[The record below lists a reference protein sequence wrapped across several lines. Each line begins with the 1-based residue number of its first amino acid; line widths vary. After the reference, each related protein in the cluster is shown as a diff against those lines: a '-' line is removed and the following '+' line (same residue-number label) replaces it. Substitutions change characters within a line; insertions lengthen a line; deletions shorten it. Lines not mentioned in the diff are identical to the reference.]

1 MRTKLLLVAAVLMM
15 AAMPGFI
22 PVRAT
27 SDSGILPENEASPE
41 TFAAICRSDPVQDTR
56 PVPAWL
62 RQDFAGDTCR
72 APSMPAAIDGYTATL
87 EQINAGMEA
96 AQRYAVAA
104 DAFQKCVREFVAS
117 RKATGAAALSRSQAA
132 IQDYRILISQRSKEK
147 VARQTSAAIIAFNEY
162 GSLCPMP
169 M

>member
-1 MRTKLLLVAAVLMM
+1 MRTKVFLVAAVLMM
-15 AAMPGFI
+15 AAAPGLI

-27 SDSGILPENEASPE
+27 SESGALPQAQAAPD

-56 PVPAWL
+56 PIPAWL
-62 RQDFAGDTCR
+62 REKFAGDNCR

-87 EQINAGMEA
+87 EQINAGMAASERYAEA
-96 AQRYAVAA
+96 A
-104 DAFQKCVREFVAS
+104 DEFQKCVREFVAA
-117 RKATGAAALSRSQAA
+117 RKTGLSRSEGA

-147 VARQTSAAIIAFNEY
+147 VVRQTRAAIVAFNEY